1 MNKQGHITGNAAV
14 VSKEIKALSSVE
26 YEWIG
31 EF

>member
-1 MNKQGHITGNAAV
+1 MNKYEHIIQDAPLFL
-14 VSKEIKALSSVE
+14 KEIKALSSLT